1 MLGID
6 SYKNNRM
13 EKYVKGNVLEIS
25 RIELILFKWIMELL
39 NGKVF
44 EFLKFYIVNEIEKI
58 LLIFEMYSWLFD

>member
-58 LLIFEMYSWLFD
+58 LLIFEIYSWIFD

>member
-39 NGKVF
+39 NGKVL

-58 LLIFEMYSWLFD
+58 LLIFEIYSWIFD